1 MLRILIDPLAF
12 SIHAFQKGENPY
24 IHALST
30 NNTIARSQ
38 HDALKKTFKNI
49 ACFRIEKTEDFQYLS
64 DMVFVA
70 NGGLY
75 LPRLP
80 YPIVLLPNMKY
91 EHRKKELPY
100 LREVY
105 RQLHIRTIEFP
116 TADPFEGQAEL
127 KWFHNGTKA
136 VCGYGYRSTLQSCK
150 VVQTFLQNLYT
161 SFGLEPPTILM
172 LPLASDK
179 FYHLD
184 LAILEFQE
192 TDCIVHKKAFSP
204 KHFAKLQNFLG
215 KEHVHVIDTEDCFCL
230 NSVIDG
236 NNLITHK
243 LSDPKVQ
250 PILESL
256 TKKRIMQTDVSEFEL
271 SGGSVRCMTM
281 DIPMPPAESA

>member
-12 SIHAFQKGENPY
+12 SIHSFQKGENPY
-24 IHALST
+24 IHDLST
-30 NNTIARSQ
+30 NKTVAHSQ
-38 HDALKKTFKNI
+38 HEALKKRFKKMV
-49 ACFRIEKTEDFQYLS
+49 CFRIEKTEDFKHLS
-64 DMVFVA
+64 DMVFAA
-70 NGGLY
+70 NSGLY

-80 YPIVLLPNMKY
+80 SPIVLLPNMKY

-100 LREVY
+100 LREMY
-105 RQLHIRTIEFP
+105 RQLHIRTLDFP

-136 VCGYGYRSTLQSCK
+136 LCGYGYRSTLQACK
-150 VVQTFLQNLYT
+150 VIQTLFQNLYT

-192 TDCIVHKKAFSP
+192 TDCIIHKKAFSP
-204 KHFAKLQNFLG
+204 KSVAKLQKFLG
-215 KEHVHVIDTEDCFCL
+215 KGHVHMIDTEDAFSL
-230 NSVIDG
+230 NAVIDG
-236 NNLITHK
+236 DNLITHK
-243 LSDPKVQ
+243 MSDPKVQ

-256 TKKRIMQTDVSEFEL
+256 TKKRVIQTDVSEFEL
-271 SGGSVRCMTM
+271 SGGSVRCLTM
-281 DIPMPPAESA
+281 DIPMLPAGSA